1 MNRFHKQNDEHEDH
15 AHPSQSPLREYK
27 DDGQAQPPSMFLF
40 RLEVTAYWLL
50 PLTIFCIILA
60 GGVFLAFKFDLF
72 TDEFEGSVQRPDFVG
87 DAGEIIIPKLLES
100 YLAAVGGREALESFQ
115 SVRYKGLLKE
125 PSSDVDFQIL
135 MSLPDKGMIITDP
148 GNGVRHKLVLN
159 GQTAWQAIDFGDGTR
174 KILALNAA
182 NTASLIW
189 SLQVH
194 NTFRRLALKRSNTDF
209 SAREIQFLDKPCYQL
224 IKLMPNGTTFEA
236 VLDAK
241 TLYLLKT
248 EETVPG
254 SQGMERLQVLYS
266 DHRKDFDIVEP
277 YATKTY
283 KNGELYNEVFLES
296 IERDPGLISAL
307 FKVPE
312 ELSK

>member
-1 MNRFHKQNDEHEDH
+1 MNRFYKQNDKEEAHE
-15 AHPSQSPLREYK
+15 HPSQRPLREYK
-27 DDGQAQPPSMFLF
+27 DDGQGPPPSMFLF

-50 PLTIFCIILA
+50 PLTIFCIILF
-60 GGVFLAFKFDLF
+60 GGVFLAFKFDVF
-72 TDEFEGSVQRPDFVG
+72 TGEFEYSVQRPAFVE
-87 DAGEIIIPKLLES
+87 DSGEILIPKLFES
-100 YLAAVGGREALESFQ
+100 YLTAVGGREALESIR

-125 PSSDVDFQIL
+125 SSGDVSFQIL
-135 MSLPDKGMIITDP
+135 VSLPDKGMIITDP
-148 GNGVRHKLVLN
+148 GKGVRHKLVLN
-159 GQTAWQAIDFGDGTR
+159 GKVAWQAIDVGDGTR
-174 KILALNAA
+174 KIFPLNEAD
-182 NTASLIW
+182 TASLVW
-189 SLQVH
+189 SLRVH
-194 NTFRRLALKRSNTDF
+194 NTFRRLALAGSGTGF
-209 SAREIQFLDKPCYQL
+209 SVREIEFLDKPCYEL
-224 IKLMPNGTTFEA
+224 TKLMPDDVHFEA

-283 KNGELYNEVFLES
+283 KKGELYNEVFLGS